1 MSHKPTI
8 QPSILVIF
16 GITGD
21 LAKRKVLPAIY
32 HLCKDN
38 LLPEGT
44 KIIGISRREVP
55 KEEILNTVSICANEI
70 DKVCDPEVIQRLTN
84 WLTMFKLNPLEDRDY
99 DALAEYIDKLEEES
113 QQCLDR
119 LFYLSIPPQVY
130 GPIIAKLGQHQLNQS
145 CSHNQAQVRLLIEK
159 PFGYD
164 ISSAEELIRETEQV
178 FNEEQIFRIDHY
190 LAKETAQNILK
201 FRRHNP
207 IFSSQW
213 DSQHI
218 SRIHVIAKEKIG
230 IENRVNFYERVGAM
244 RDLIQSHLMQLLAL
258 TAMNLPTESNSDEV
272 HAAKHDFMESLIAP
286 DYKLGI
292 EKQVIR
298 GQYDTYR
305 SEVNDQNSLTETY
318 VSILLFSI
326 DPRWTDTVFQLTTG
340 KSLDEKSTSIQIYF
354 GQNNPNILTFRIQPD
369 EGIDIN
375 LLIEQPGFSHNL
387 KEVKMNFS
395 YAQDFD
401 DSHDAYERVLVD
413 AIRGD
418 KLLFA
423 SKSEVMSS
431 WRLLQPIL
439 NFWANNHDDL
449 IIYPTGSQGP
459 INKLSAN
466 NKSFS
471 DKLK

>member
-1 MSHKPTI
+1 MNHKPTI

-38 LLPEGT
+38 LLQEGT

-55 KEEILNTVSICANEI
+55 KEEILNTVSICADEI
-70 DKVCDPEVIQRLTN
+70 DKVCDPQVIHRLNN
-84 WLTMFKLNPLEDRDY
+84 WLTMFKLDPLEDNDY
-99 DALAEYIDKLEEES
+99 DALAEHIEKLEEET

-130 GPIIAKLGQHQLNQS
+130 GPIIDKLGQHQLNKS

-164 ISSAEELIRETEQV
+164 IASAEELIRETEQV
-178 FNEEQIFRIDHY
+178 FNEDQIFRIDHY

-218 SRIHVIAKEKIG
+218 SHIHVIAKEKIG

-244 RDLIQSHLMQLLAL
+244 RDLIQSHLMQLLSL
-258 TAMNLPTESNSDEV
+258 TAMKLPTELNSDEV
-272 HAAKHDFMESLIAP
+272 HAAKHAFMESLIAP

-292 EKQVIR
+292 NKQVIR

-305 SEVNDQNSLTETY
+305 NEVNDQNSLTETY
-318 VSILLFSI
+318 VSILLFSK
-326 DPRWTDTVFQLTTG
+326 DPLWSNTTFQLTTG
-340 KSLDEKSTSIQIYF
+340 KSLEEKATLIQIYF

-395 YAQDFD
+395 YAQDFN

-439 NFWANNHDDL
+439 NYWANNHDDL
-449 IIYPTGSQGP
+449 IIYPTGSKGP
-459 INKLSAN
+459 HNTLSDN
-466 NKSFS
+466 RKSF
-471 DKLK
+471 LIN